1 MAYSEF
7 TLSKLKRNFDIE
19 YHRGDLFSNPLRK
32 IFASE
37 RLQMDIDE
45 GLLMPVFSEKAKSE
59 LLITPIF
66 REIRRTNHNK
76 FTFFSGFSFDVDF
89 QKELNGICDF
99 ILTRKPDAIEINDP
113 VFCLVEAKNRTIEE
127 GFGQCAAEMYAAFL
141 FNKEYGIQSEVIY
154 GAVTNA
160 FEWVFLKLENDIIII
175 DNHRYS
181 INDLSE
187 LLGALQ
193 NIVDVY
199 FTKEIA

>member
-1 MAYSEF
+1 MAYSDF
-7 TLSKLKRNFDIE
+7 TLSKIKKNFGID
-19 YHRGDLFSNPLRK
+19 YHRSNLFSMPLNRVS
-32 IFASE
+32 ASE
-37 RLQMDIDE
+37 RLQLDIDE

-66 REIRRTNHNK
+66 REIRRSNNNK
-76 FTFFSGFSFDVDF
+76 FTFFSGFSFDVDA
-89 QKELNGICDF
+89 KRELNGICDF
-99 ILTRKPDAIEINDP
+99 ILTQKPDAIEINDP

-127 GFGQCAAEMYAAFL
+127 GFGQCAAEMYAAYL
-141 FNKEYGIQSEVIY
+141 FNKEFGVESPVVY

-160 FEWVFLKLENDIIII
+160 FEWVFLKLENETIVI

-181 INDLSE
+181 LNDLAE

-199 FTKEIA
+199 FKD